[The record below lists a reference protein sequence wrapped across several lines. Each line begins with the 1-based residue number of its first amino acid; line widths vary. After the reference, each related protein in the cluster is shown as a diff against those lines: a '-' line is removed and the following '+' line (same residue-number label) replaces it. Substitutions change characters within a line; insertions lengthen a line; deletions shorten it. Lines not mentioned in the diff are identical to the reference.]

1 MLKEKL
7 DYISGLDESKYT
19 AVTYRSAVTAAKN
32 AQAVYDSVTATQD
45 TVDAQAEA
53 LTEAIDALVET
64 QSDGDY
70 FYFKNTPGWDEVY
83 AYWWGGE
90 TPCAAF
96 PGIKA
101 TPVSGRPGCFFV
113 ELPEDAAGLNF
124 NSGKAGSE
132 GGQQTDSITGDK
144 LVIGNVFIPDP
155 EDSYEKNGGIRY
167 RGVSEKYVPNIFYF
181 RNTVGWE
188 AVYAYWWGGETPCA
202 AFPGIPATKVDGAT
216 NLYSVQLP
224 EDAAGLNFN
233 SGKAGSEGGQQTD
246 SITGDKLT
254 FGNVFIPDP
263 EDSYE
268 KNGGIRYRGVSE
280 KYVPNTIYFKNVMK
294 WDEVYAYWWGSTT
307 ECLPFPGVKPKKL
320 AGYDDIYYIT
330 FPEDATGFNFSNGK
344 PGSEGG
350 EQTSS
355 ISAFEKGKILIIDPD
370 SAYEKNGGTR
380 YNASYDLPEKYTTGI
395 DVLVCDVDGD
405 GTVSITDAT
414 YVQLKAAELL
424 TLDDVQAIAA
434 DVNGDGVINVDDA
447 TLIQKYCVEIETDT
461 QIGSHIKY
469 RAA

>member
-1 MLKEKL
+1 M
-7 DYISGLDESKYT
+7 
-19 AVTYRSAVTAAKN
+19 TYRSAVTAAKN

-113 ELPEDAAGLNF
+113 E
-124 NSGKAGSE
+124 
-132 GGQQTDSITGDK
+132 
-144 LVIGNVFIPDP
+144 
-155 EDSYEKNGGIRY
+155 
-167 RGVSEKYVPNIFYF
+167 
-181 RNTVGWE
+181 
-188 AVYAYWWGGETPCA
+188 
-202 AFPGIPATKVDGAT
+202 
-216 NLYSVQLP
+216 LP